1 MQPHHKLMAACL
13 SALALTLSLRTA
25 PAATIT
31 NADTSATLNLGTAWV
46 GGVVPGSAN
55 VVVWD
60 NNVQVNLSKTL
71 GASAAWAGIQE
82 LNPGG
87 PVVIGADGSTL
98 TLGASGID
106 LSQATTGL
114 TLNNLVSLGA
124 AQTWNVA
131 GGQTLTLGGVVS
143 GSSPLTLNSGGTTT
157 GTIILNGADTYTGG
171 TLINSGIVVPGVA
184 ASFGTAGVTNNT
196 GTILLSTLASGG
208 IIANTFTIKGN
219 TLLDLNNR
227 GVSQVLDGAFSGTGT
242 IYVTNLTSSAATLTL
257 GGNGNGGGSFNAF
270 TGSLIVVSNASG
282 TASAGTIRFNNG
294 GGSPNL
300 GNAGMILDLGNGSVH
315 FTEKNSGQT
324 TTFGALY
331 GGNNTQLAQPENYV
345 IGALNL
351 NTLFAG
357 TITGAASSLTK
368 NGTGTLTLTGNNANT
383 GTTTVNAGALQIGDG
398 VTIGQGALGTGAIT
412 INANGTLIYNKPD
425 AFTVNNNISGAGALI
440 QLNAST
446 FTYGGTDSASGT
458 LTVSGGTLALGS
470 SGAINSPVALASG
483 TTYDVSANTAF
494 TLTSSL
500 SGSGT
505 VNGLLTTAGGTLNPG
520 GTAAAGTLTFASGL
534 NENGNVNNQFELS
547 SPTGTNDLINITGDL
562 TLTGTN
568 NILLGHFGGGNIP
581 NGTYPLVNFSGNFN
595 GNLSQLAVTVAG
607 VKGTLNLLSH
617 QLTVTISP
625 NIRGSLPLTWV
636 GDGAANDWDL
646 VSSNWVNGATHYN
659 FLAGDSAIFNNTGL
673 PNSNVT
679 VVTLVAPASVLFNG
693 TGNYVLAGNYGVA
706 DSSTPSSLTLT
717 NSGTLAIYA
726 TNTYTGPTV
735 VGGGTLAVYNL
746 ANGGSPSAI
755 GAALSNPTNLVFYGS
770 TLAYDGPSAA
780 TDRGATLLGT
790 GATFDITNGVDL
802 TENGT
807 LTGPG
812 ALTVVDTGTLTFSG
826 ANTYTGGTVVSNATL
841 AAATQLA
848 NVSAFGPT
856 NSPITLLGGTLILQN
871 STHDDGATFVYSFFN
886 PLIVPAG
893 QTGYLNVFQRG
904 DENGALTGG
913 GVLNIS
919 SLGARA
925 GFAGNWSAF
934 TGTLNITG
942 TFRIANTYGYTNAVI
957 YLNTGADLDGGSSG
971 GAYSSNPTFNIGEL
985 DGVGTVGATSKP
997 TPYPIWQVGWLNT
1010 TSVFA
1015 GTIQDAAGGQSSIS
1029 KVGTGTWYL
1038 SGVNTYSGT
1047 TTINAGVLALTNNV
1061 NTGADGSI
1069 ANSTN
1074 IFINTGA
1081 ALDLSGTLN
1090 DSDTFFL
1097 GASQVLSGYGTLRGL
1112 LDTTSGGTV
1121 TGGGGLAGGVG
1132 VLTVTNSIN
1141 LGGVAWL
1148 KLNRASSP
1156 NSDRLV
1162 SSTAGL
1168 INYGGTLLLTN
1179 VGPRLQVG
1187 DSFTLFGAR
1196 MLTGSFS
1203 SVVLPNYYT
1212 FNTSQLAV
1220 SGRVSVTGVSPA
1232 PAITSVDSSQLAN
1245 GTLTLHSTG
1254 GVANGAVTVLATTN
1268 LALPL
1273 ASWTTAATGNFDAS
1287 GNLSQP
1293 VTVDPA
1299 LPQQYFLLQSY

>member
-31 NADTSATLNLGTAWV
+31 NADTSATLNLGSAWV

-131 GGQTLTLGGVVS
+131 SGQTLTLGGVVS

-219 TLLDLNNR
+219 TLMDMNNR

-242 IYVTNLTSSAATLTL
+242 IYVTNLTSSGATLTL
-257 GGNGNGGGSFNAF
+257 GGNGNGGGSFNGF

-300 GNAGMILDLGNGSVH
+300 GNAGMILDLGNGSAH

-383 GTTTVNAGALQIGDG
+383 GITTINAGTLQIGDG
-398 VTIGQGALGTGAIT
+398 VTTGQGALGTGAIT
-412 INANGTLIYNKPD
+412 INASGTLIFNKPD

-440 QLNAST
+440 QTNVST

-470 SGAINSPVALASG
+470 SGVINSPVALASG
-483 TTYDVSANTAF
+483 TIYDVSANTAF
-494 TLTSSL
+494 TLAASL

-505 VNGLLTTAGGTLNPG
+505 VNGLLTTAGGTINPG

-534 NENGNVNNQFELS
+534 TENGNANNQFELS
-547 SPTGTNDLINITGDL
+547 SPAGTNDLINITGDL

-581 NGTYPLVNFSGNFN
+581 NGTYPLINFSGNFN

-607 VKGTLNLLSH
+607 VKGTLNLLPH

-659 FLAGDSAIFNNTGL
+659 FLAGDTAIFNNTGL

-706 DSSTPSSLTLT
+706 DSSSPSSLTLT
-717 NSGTLAIYA
+717 NSGMLAVYA

-770 TLAYDGPSAA
+770 TFVYDGPSAA
-780 TDRGATLLGT
+780 TDRGATLNGP
-790 GATFDITNGVDL
+790 GVTFDVTNGVDL
-802 TENGT
+802 AENGT
-807 LTGPG
+807 FTGPG

-856 NSPITLLGGTLILQN
+856 NTPITLLGGTLVLQN

-886 PLIVPAG
+886 PLVVPAG

-913 GVLNIS
+913 GTLNIS

-942 TFRIANTYGYTNAVI
+942 TFRIANTYGYTNSVI

-985 DGVGTVGATSKP
+985 DGVGTVGGTSKP

-1029 KVGTGTWYL
+1029 KVGTGVWYL

-1061 NTGADGSI
+1061 STGADGSI

-1132 VLTVTNSIN
+1132 ILTVTNSIN

-1196 MLTGSFS
+1196 TLTGSFS

-1212 FNTSQLAV
+1212 WNTSQLAV

-1232 PAITSVDSSQLAN
+1232 PAITSVDYSQLAT
-1245 GTLTLHSTG
+1245 GTLTLHSAG

-1273 ASWTTAATGNFDAS
+1273 ASWTTAATGNFDPS

-1293 VTVDPA
+1293 VTVDPT
-1299 LPQQYFLLQSY
+1299 LPQQYFLLESY